1 METIES
7 LRKKGIKVRVSHY
20 RYPILKTSQSNIFG
34 KELVFIL
41 AKEGLLLLESDIRKF
56 GLSFNPKGGRTELLI
71 TKNGIDYLVTSR
83 CKKTDSYNKKTGVQ
97 LALDKINL

>member
-20 RYPILKTSQSNIFG
+20 RYPLLVG
-34 KELVFIL
+34 EELVFIPI
-41 AKEGLLLLESDIRKF
+41 KPDLLLLESDIRKF
-56 GLSFNPKGGRTELLI
+56 GLNFNPKGGRTELLI
-71 TKNGIDYLVTSR
+71 TKDGIDYLVTSR
-83 CKKTDSYNKKTGVQ
+83 CKKSDSYNKKTGVQ